1 VADVEPQPP
10 HRRCAREPSVRKSQP
25 AWYHQNVLRFSP
37 KLFAG
42 SLFLTPPPLLRAR
55 ELHLR
60 PQRRS
65 HHARSP
71 VRDGGACHRFHIRSP
86 PRPEQQQRC
95 AAAAVWQWGACPWLV
110 NELDAAIGGM
120 DASVMPLGAPAR
132 WMPARRHPTQRY
144 CSWRS
149 VERERRGTGPAWAS
163 RILCESYN
171 MRPQPALQRC
181 QLAACRHTSRSSL
194 FPTRCRRTGH
204 LTNLGGIGRS
214 GSPNLLATR
223 TVKIELKSAV
233 HSPEKANEISA
244 SESSVTGRSM
254 YDSSRLS
261 QYHHMAQVCPRRVT
275 SWELFRLR
283 KSSALREIISAS
295 DR

>member
-1 VADVEPQPP
+1 VADVEPRPP

-55 ELHLR
+55 ELHRR
-60 PQRRS
+60 PQLRI

-71 VRDGGACHRFHIRSP
+71 VRDGGARHRFHVRSP

-95 AAAAVWQWGACPWLV
+95 AAAAVWQWGVCTWLL
-110 NELDAAIGGM
+110 NDLDAVIVGM
-120 DASVMPLGAPAR
+120 DASVMPLGAAAPRMADG
-132 WMPARRHPTQRY
+132 RHPTQRY
-144 CSWRS
+144 CSWHS

-163 RILCESYN
+163 CILCESYN
-171 MRPQPALQRC
+171 MRPQPAP
-181 QLAACRHTSRSSL
+181 AACRHTSRSSL
-194 FPTRCRRTGH
+194 FPTRCRRNGH

-214 GSPNLLATR
+214 GSTNLLATR

-233 HSPEKANEISA
+233 HSPEKAIEISA
-244 SESSVTGRSM
+244 SESSVTGWSM
-254 YDSSRLS
+254 YDISRLS
-261 QYHHMAQVCPRRVT
+261 QYRHMAQVCARRET

-283 KSSALREIISAS
+283 KSSSLREIISAS